1 MAGCFEINGG
11 RMEVEKN
18 KNPAENFSGYVEE
31 ARELLRRHYTG

>member
-18 KNPAENFSGYVEE
+18 KNPAENFSGYVGSTENF
-31 ARELLRRHYTG
+31 